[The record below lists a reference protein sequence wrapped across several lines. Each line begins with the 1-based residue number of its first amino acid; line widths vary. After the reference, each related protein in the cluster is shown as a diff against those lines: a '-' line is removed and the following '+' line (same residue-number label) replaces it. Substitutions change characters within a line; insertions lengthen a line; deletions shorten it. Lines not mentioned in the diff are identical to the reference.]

1 MTAFL
6 EATGNW
12 AFKIDRGYVNAVVF
26 LDRKKTFDTVNHYIL
41 LSKLNSYGTKGNTYE
56 LIALFILRQST
67 KSLGVLFD
75 ARGVGGGVTPLYKLY
90 RNVPPHWI
98 GFLHLFG
105 LKTNI
110 WFSRELQECMNVFI
124 VSIPNK

>member
-26 LDRKKTFDTVNHYIL
+26 LDLKKTFDTVNHYIL
-41 LSKLNSYGTKGNTYE
+41 LSKLNSYGTKGNAYE

-105 LKTNI
+105 LKPG
-110 WFSRELQECMNVFI
+110 MVFEGTTG
-124 VSIPNK
+124 VYERFYCFNSK

>member
-26 LDRKKTFDTVNHYIL
+26 LDLKKTFDTVNHYIL
-41 LSKLNSYGTKGNTYE
+41 LSKLNSYGTKGNAYE

-75 ARGVGGGVTPLYKLY
+75 ARGGLLPYISY
-90 RNVPPHWI
+90 I
-98 GFLHLFG
+98 GMCRPIG
-105 LKTNI
+105 
-110 WFSRELQECMNVFI
+110 
-124 VSIPNK
+124 

>member
-41 LSKLNSYGTKGNTYE
+41 LSKLNSYGTKGNAYE

-75 ARGVGGGVTPLYKLY
+75 ARGVGGLLPYISY
-90 RNVPPHWI
+90 I
-98 GFLHLFG
+98 GMCRPIG
-105 LKTNI
+105 
-110 WFSRELQECMNVFI
+110 
-124 VSIPNK
+124 

>member
-26 LDRKKTFDTVNHYIL
+26 LDLKKTFDTVNHYIL

-110 WFSRELQECMNVFI
+110 WFSRELKECMNVFI

>member
-1 MTAFL
+1 MNAFL

-75 ARGVGGGVTPLYKLY
+75 ARGGGGVTPLYKLY

-105 LKTNI
+105 LKPGI
-110 WFSRELQECMNVFI
+110 RVFEGTTG
-124 VSIPNK
+124 VYERFYCFNSK